1 MSNKGEFHQ
10 HLADAIRVNTARKPY
25 YAKITNGQSKVI
37 SNLLIASEYLLL
49 PTAHYYGVKARSFN
63 EQGIGIVDS
72 DFASMNDISPAET
85 PPKYRNV
92 ASKDSLKQFYVT
104 LKQFK
109 AEALSDSK
117 RADFI
122 AIAKKAEQVL
132 SEIKSAEE
140 SDEAHYAM
148 STHLVESIG
157 ISALHSV
164 IYAKQSQQKTV
175 PLSTKLLKS
184 QLGAISPLIVMAE
197 KKIQSMHQLGAG
209 IIVNE
214 APHIPFVSRYHDYLE
229 GKMTEVIRLTP
240 EH

>member
-49 PTAHYYGVKARSFN
+49 PTAHYYGVKARTFN

-72 DFASMNDISPAET
+72 DFASMNDISPPET
-85 PPKYRNV
+85 PPKYQNV
-92 ASKDSLKQFYVT
+92 ASKDSLKQFYLT

-109 AEALSDSK
+109 AEALRDSK

-164 IYAKQSQQKTV
+164 IYAKQSQQNTV

-184 QLGAISPLIVMAE
+184 QLGAISPLIVIAE

-214 APHIPFVSRYHDYLE
+214 APHIPFVSRYNDYLK
-229 GKMTEVIRLTP
+229 GKMTAVIRLTP
-240 EH
+240 KH

>member
-10 HLADAIRVNTARKPY
+10 HLVDAIRLNTSRKPF
-25 YAKITNGQSKVI
+25 YAKMTNGRSKI
-37 SNLLIASEYLLL
+37 LSNLLIASEYLLL
-49 PTAHYYGVKARSFN
+49 PTAHYYGVKARPFN
-63 EQGIGIVDS
+63 KQGIGIVDS
-72 DFASMNDISPAET
+72 DFASMADVLPPET
-85 PPKYRNV
+85 PPKYCNV
-92 ASKDSLKQFYVT
+92 ASKDSLRGLYST

-109 AEALSDSK
+109 VEALRDA
-117 RADFI
+117 RQADFI

-132 SEIKSAEE
+132 ADIKSAEE
-140 SDEAHYAM
+140 SAAAHYAM

-175 PLSTKLLKS
+175 PLSARLLKS

-214 APHIPFVSRYHDYLE
+214 APHIPFVSRYNEYLE
-229 GKMTEVIRLTP
+229 GKLTEVIRLTP
-240 EH
+240 KH

>member
-1 MSNKGEFHQ
+1 MSHKGEFHQ
-10 HLADAIRVNTARKPY
+10 HLVDAIRVNTSRKPF
-25 YAKITNGQSKVI
+25 YAKITNGRSKI
-37 SNLLIASEYLLL
+37 LSNLLIISEYLLL

-63 EQGIGIVDS
+63 AQGIGIVDS
-72 DFASMNDISPAET
+72 DFASMADVLPPET

-92 ASKDSLKQFYVT
+92 ASKDSLKGLYST

-109 AEALSDSK
+109 VEALRDA
-117 RADFI
+117 RQADFI

-132 SEIKSAEE
+132 TYIKSAEE
-140 SDEAHYAM
+140 SAAAHYAM

-175 PLSTKLLKS
+175 PLSTRLLKS

-214 APHIPFVSRYHDYLE
+214 APHIPFVSRYNDYLE
-229 GKMTEVIRLTP
+229 GKLTEVIRLTP
-240 EH
+240 KH